1 MHLMD
6 LVSNFIWLRR
16 PLTHIPDRFVDTH
29 THAPQCPNTGLFG
42 STTLLSWLQT
52 YTYPIES
59 SFSSLDRA
67 AHIYKRAVSRSLA
80 HGTTTA
86 AYYSTVHVPATN
98 LLADIAYSKGQRAF
112 VGRVCMDSDQNP
124 DYYRD
129 DGPYDALTK
138 TKETIQHIN
147 DLDSDH
153 DLIMP
158 IVTPRFA
165 PSCTKDCLSR
175 LGKLAKENDLPIQ
188 THISESVDEIALVK
202 KLFPEQASYTEVYDA
217 HGLLTSRTVLAHG
230 IHLSREETELIKKRG
245 AGVSHCAVSN
255 SYLSSG
261 LCYVRGLLDR
271 GIKVGLGTDVSGGW
285 SPSILTAAREAIGVS
300 RILSAVQS
308 QSLQGQNTEMVGGL
322 QRAEENTSREMTAD
336 QAERTKLSVEEALYL
351 ATIGGA
357 RCLGLGNKVGSF
369 EVGKEWDA
377 QLIVCNNFID
387 SGSAEGNN
395 RHGEEDDNPIEIWGK
410 ETWSEKVAKWVF
422 TGDDRNVQG
431 VWVKGR
437 KVCDR

>member
-1 MHLMD
+1 
-6 LVSNFIWLRR
+6 
-16 PLTHIPDRFVDTH
+16 
-29 THAPQCPNTGLFG
+29 
-42 STTLLSWLQT
+42 
-52 YTYPIES
+52 
-59 SFSSLDRA
+59 
-67 AHIYKRAVSRSLA
+67 
-80 HGTTTA
+80 
-86 AYYSTVHVPATN
+86 
-98 LLADIAYSKGQRAF
+98 
-112 VGRVCMDSDQNP
+112 MDSDQNP

-129 DGPYDALTK
+129 DGPDDALAK

-147 DLDSDH
+147 ELDPDH
-153 DLIMP
+153 DLITP

-175 LGKLAKENDLPIQ
+175 LGRLAKENELPIQ
-188 THISESVDEIALVK
+188 THISESIAEIALVK

-217 HGLLTSRTVLAHG
+217 HGLLTPRTVLAHA
-230 IHLSREETELIKKRG
+230 IHLTREELALIKKRG

-261 LCYVRGLLDR
+261 LCYVRGLLDS
-271 GIKVGLGTDVSGGW
+271 GVGVGLGTDVSGGW

-308 QSLQGQNTEMVGGL
+308 QSLQGQNAGTVGVL
-322 QRAEENTSREMTAD
+322 QRAEEKTEENTSKQQEMTID

-351 ATIGGA
+351 ATVGGA
-357 RCLGLGNKVGSF
+357 RCLGLDHKVGSF
-369 EVGKEWDA
+369 DVGKEWDA
-377 QLIVCNNFID
+377 QLIVCNDFSD
-387 SGSAEGNN
+387 PGSVEGNH
-395 RHGEEDDNPIEIWGK
+395 RYGEENDNPIEIWGQ
-410 ETWSEKVAKWVF
+410 ETWSEKVAKWIF

>member
-1 MHLMD
+1 
-6 LVSNFIWLRR
+6 
-16 PLTHIPDRFVDTH
+16 
-29 THAPQCPNTGLFG
+29 
-42 STTLLSWLQT
+42 
-52 YTYPIES
+52 
-59 SFSSLDRA
+59 
-67 AHIYKRAVSRSLA
+67 
-80 HGTTTA
+80 
-86 AYYSTVHVPATN
+86 
-98 LLADIAYSKGQRAF
+98 
-112 VGRVCMDSDQNP
+112 MDSDQNP
-124 DYYRD
+124 GYYRD
-129 DGPYDALTK
+129 DGPEDALTK
-138 TKETIQHIN
+138 TKETIQHMN
-147 DLDSDH
+147 ELDPDR
-153 DLIMP
+153 DLITP

-165 PSCTKDCLSR
+165 PSCTNDCLSR
-175 LGKLAKENDLPIQ
+175 LGRLAKENDLPIQ

-217 HGLLTSRTVLAHG
+217 HSLLTSRTVLAHG
-230 IHLSREETELIKKRG
+230 IHLSREETKLISKRG

-261 LCYVRGLLDR
+261 LCYVRGLLDV

-285 SPSILTAAREAIGVS
+285 SPSILTAARETIGVS

-308 QSLQGQNTEMVGGL
+308 QSLQGQHIGTVGGL
-322 QRAEENTSREMTAD
+322 QRPEENPSKQQEMTAD

-357 RCLGLGNKVGSF
+357 RCLGLAHQVGSF

-377 QLIVCNNFID
+377 QLIVCNDLSD
-387 SGSAEGNN
+387 SSSAKENN
-395 RHGEEDDNPIEIWGK
+395 RNREREDNPIEIWGK

-437 KVCDR
+437 KVCNRE